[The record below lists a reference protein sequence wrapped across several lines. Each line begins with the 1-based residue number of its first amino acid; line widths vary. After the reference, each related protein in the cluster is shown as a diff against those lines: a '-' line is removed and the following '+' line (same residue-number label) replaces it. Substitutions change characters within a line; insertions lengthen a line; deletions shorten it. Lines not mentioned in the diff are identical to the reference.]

1 MHNLFK
7 EKWRERLSCKVK
19 LLGLRMVKC
28 YMFYS
33 SVESREKRS
42 KEEVEGEKEADGKI
56 PQKIKEKKAKSSI
69 RYHSDL

>member
-1 MHNLFK
+1 
-7 EKWRERLSCKVK
+7 
-19 LLGLRMVKC
+19 MVKC

-33 SVESREKRS
+33 SVESREKRR

-56 PQKIKEKKAKSSI
+56 PQMIKEKQAKSSI

>member
-1 MHNLFK
+1 
-7 EKWRERLSCKVK
+7 
-19 LLGLRMVKC
+19 
-28 YMFYS
+28 MFYS

-69 RYHSDL
+69 RYHSDLWFLTTIYHIKRKLFGKNMTSWHY